1 MGTKKKVER
10 VGFLDI
16 ESSNLVA
23 DFGFMLSWC
32 IKDGDSKT
40 IYQDVIKKSD
50 INNYSKEED
59 ARITASLIEAMKKFD
74 RLVTYY
80 GARFD
85 IPFIRT
91 RAHVSKLKFPGPNTI
106 KHTDLWFHVRGKFRL
121 SSNRLENAS
130 RVLIGKTDKTRVES
144 KHWRRGQRGD
154 QNSLSYILDHNQ
166 KDVLDL
172 EKLWKDLI
180 PYFTPSKAAV

>member
-1 MGTKKKVER
+1 MAKSKSER

-23 DFGFMLSWC
+23 DFGFILSWC
-32 IKDGDSKT
+32 IKDGDGRT
-40 IYQDVIKKSD
+40 IYSDVIKKSD
-50 INNYSKEED
+50 INNYAHEED
-59 ARITASLIEAMKKFD
+59 YRIVKSLLVAMRKFD

-91 RAHVSKLKFPGPNTI
+91 RAHISKLKFPEPGSI

-121 SSNRLENAS
+121 SSNRLENAN
-130 RVLIGKTDKTRVES
+130 RVLVGKTDKTRVES

-154 QNSLSYILDHNQ
+154 QDSLAYILDHNK
-166 KDVLDL
+166 KDVIDL
-172 EKLWKDLI
+172 EKLWKDLV
-180 PYFTPSKAAV
+180 PYFQPSKASV